1 MNLLSFIRFFM
12 KYLEICRN
20 FASSVSIL
28 SPLLEFWHSENIY
41 SVHNSYISMTVRKLA
56 IRNNE
61 LGAMIYTWNYNSF
74 ERLSY
79 ELLRYFKNRYFSG
92 LMISSSKK
100 KKMQR
105 SKYKRYPT
113 NIYLFKV
120 NNKNT
125 RTMSLTS
132 FLCFNYL
139 IAHISHL
146 FLLFQLSTLN
156 K

>member
-1 MNLLSFIRFFM
+1 MQ
-12 KYLEICRN
+12 
-20 FASSVSIL
+20 
-28 SPLLEFWHSENIY
+28 W
-41 SVHNSYISMTVRKLA
+41 
-56 IRNNE
+56 
-61 LGAMIYTWNYNSF
+61 YTHDNYNSF

-79 ELLRYFKNRYFSG
+79 ELLRYFKNRYFLG

-146 FLLFQLSTLN
+146 FLLFLLSTLN
-156 K
+156 KLVSAGELHEKMSYRWKRSIYPKVTLSGRWRVSFR

>member
-1 MNLLSFIRFFM
+1 MQ
-12 KYLEICRN
+12 
-20 FASSVSIL
+20 
-28 SPLLEFWHSENIY
+28 W
-41 SVHNSYISMTVRKLA
+41 
-56 IRNNE
+56 
-61 LGAMIYTWNYNSF
+61 YTHDNYNSF

-79 ELLRYFKNRYFSG
+79 ELLKYFKNRYFSG

-105 SKYKRYPT
+105 SKCERYPA

-120 NNKNT
+120 NNKNI
-125 RTMSLTS
+125 RTTSLTS

-146 FLLFQLSTLN
+146 FLLFLLSTLN
-156 K
+156 KLVSAGELHEKMSYRWKRSIYAKVTLSGRWRVSFR